1 MTKRN
6 EYIVQ
11 SNEEEGEALMKTNV
25 CEYANKGYCYLR
37 KKKQMCM
44 KQTVDVRR
52 SYKKIIDILLGNH
65 Q

>member
-37 KKKQMCM
+37 KKKQVCM

-52 SYKKIIDILLGNH
+52 SYNKL
-65 Q
+65 